1 MTRYRI
7 GYADGRPDEVV
18 DTLAEAD
25 ALVTAEGV
33 CHHGECTWEI
43 ILPSEDIDRA
53 GVWDTQMSYG
63 YCTAVAE

>member
-25 ALVTAEGV
+25 ALVAAEGV
-33 CHHGECTWEI
+33 RHYGERTWEI